1 MKNLKY
7 FIIVKKILKEERNKE
22 IIEILKRYECE
33 SLYKYDANEKKVRR
47 KTYEEI
53 HSMENYY
60 FDHILLTIKN
70 YDDKIYT
77 WKNIISSYD
86 GLYY

>member
-7 FIIVKKILKEERNKE
+7 FIIVKKMLKEERNKE
-22 IIEILKRYECE
+22 IIEILKCYECE
-33 SLYKYDANEKKVRR
+33 SLYKYDANEKKVRC

-53 HSMENYY
+53 RSTENYY
-60 FDHILLTIKN
+60 FDRILLTIKN

-77 WKNIISSYD
+77 WKYIISSYD
-86 GLYY
+86 GLFY